1 KKCVG
6 GRIPPRY
13 GKSLYFSPHRD
24 GSTPDIS
31 RVPDE
36 SATIRGLRGTVLAG
50 HAETF
55 TTQGEGAPDRP
66 TRAGCPAG
74 ARATRRRTELLGRP
88 RPATPR
94 WETTAPRSGRP
105 RRRSLSLPHRAAPG
119 CTRVRHAP
127 ARRRCPATPRRP
139 PSRAAPPP

>member
-1 KKCVG
+1 
-6 GRIPPRY
+6 
-13 GKSLYFSPHRD
+13 RD

-36 SATIRGLRGTVLAG
+36 SATTRGLRGTVLAG

-55 TTQGEGAPDRP
+55 TTRGEARRSRLTP
-66 TRAGCPAG
+66 AGCPSG
-74 ARATRRRTELLGRP
+74 EPARRRRTDLLGRP
-88 RPATPR
+88 RPTTPR
-94 WETTAPRSGRP
+94 WESTAPGSGRP

-127 ARRRCPATPRRP
+127 PRRRCPATPRRP
-139 PSRAAPPP
+139 PSRAAPPPAPCARPGTGPPRPCP